1 MEMVEGKDEGS
12 VKNLQ
17 YIFYIKGKRP
27 KNAFSLEIHNS
38 DVVTNNEVLN
48 NLVGTLVK
56 YDLNGHFFPY
66 LAKGWTFSKDHKK
79 WSFPLKP
86 HLKFDNGDPI
96 TAEGFVSRL
105 QERLLWYYKKKGGAL
120 VFERL
125 EGFNDFVQGKSH
137 SISGLFAEKDTVHF
151 HFTGAPDDF
160 LEFLNMPYFGYWHQS
175 NDELAKKGQFISSAA
190 YSLKGLQGTTAILKK
205 RKDWPLENTRA
216 PEEVVFSKTNL
227 LDEKIP
233 SQRAIVQVGH
243 SIPSSFKGLN
253 RYRIAT
259 STPAILS
266 AIVLSPY
273 KGPFKDVQLR
283 RAFAARLKGLL
294 EKNPIHSRVLSSAQG
309 FYFNSAP
316 LPFTKYK
323 DSLKLEGKITVNNA
337 LSKDLIEKLK
347 PLLEEI
353 VQPFGVELAYDAMD
367 ASDRK
372 SLERVFSNKYYD
384 IRMAGV
390 HSGSTY
396 MNDTIKMMFCSRMGV
411 SFPDPSG
418 RICELVAEHEK
429 NKDSYSRKKHG
440 ITQDY
445 RDRFNQYLLED
456 AAVIP
461 VFHSRFTT
469 LFSKDLN
476 IITTPV
482 DLDLFPMELVQ
493 LKD

>member
-1 MEMVEGKDEGS
+1 MKS
-12 VKNLQ
+12 LQ
-17 YIFYIKGKRP
+17 YIFYVSKERAKTG
-27 KNAFSLEIHNS
+27 FSLEVDNS
-38 DVVTNNEVLN
+38 DAMMNYEVLN

-56 YDLNGHFFPY
+56 YDLDGHFFPY
-66 LAKGWTFSKDHKK
+66 LARGWSFSEDHKK

-86 HLKFDNGDPI
+86 HLRFDNGDSI
-96 TAEGFVSRL
+96 TAEGFVRRF
-105 QERLLWYYKKKGGAL
+105 QERLLWYYQKKGGAL
-120 VFERL
+120 IFERL
-125 EGFNDFVQGKSH
+125 EGFADFVQGKSD

-151 HFTGAPDDF
+151 HFTRASDDF
-160 LEFLNMPYFGYWHQS
+160 LEYLNMPYFGYWHKS
-175 NDELAKKGQFISSAA
+175 NDELAEKGQFISSTA
-190 YSLKGLQGTTAILKK
+190 YSLKDFQGTTVILRK

-227 LDEKIP
+227 LDEKIL
-233 SQRAIVQVGH
+233 SRRAIVRVGS

-253 RYRIAT
+253 HYRIAT
-259 STPAILS
+259 STPAVLS

-273 KGPFKDVQLR
+273 NAPFQDVKLR

-294 EKNPIHSRVLSSAQG
+294 EKNPIYSRVLSSAQG
-309 FYFNSAP
+309 FYFNSDP

-323 DSLKLEGKITVNNA
+323 DSLKLEGKITVNIA
-337 LSKDLIEKLK
+337 LSKDFVERLN

-353 VQPFGVELAYDAMD
+353 VQPFGVELVYDEKD
-367 ASDRK
+367 TSDK
-372 SLERVFSNKYYD
+372 QSIERVHSNKYYD

-396 MNDTIKMMFCSRMGV
+396 MNDTIKMMFCSKMGI

-429 NKDSYSRKKHG
+429 NKDSYSRKKYG

-445 RDRFNQYLLED
+445 RDRFNQYILED

-461 VFHSRFTT
+461 VFHSRSTT

-476 IITTPV
+476 VITTPV

>member
-1 MEMVEGKDEGS
+1 MKS
-12 VKNLQ
+12 LQ
-17 YIFYIKGKRP
+17 YIFYIPEKGPQKG
-27 KNAFSLEIHNS
+27 FSLEVDNS
-38 DVVTNNEVLN
+38 DVMDNVEVLN

-66 LAKGWTFSKDHKK
+66 LARGWSFSEDHKK

-96 TAEGFVSRL
+96 TAEGFVRHL
-105 QERLLWYYKKKGGAL
+105 QGRLLWYYQKKGGAL

-125 EGFNDFVQGKSH
+125 EGFADFVKGKSH

-175 NDELAKKGQFISSAA
+175 NDELAKKGLFISSTA
-190 YSLKGLQGTTAILKK
+190 YSLKGLQGATAILRK

-216 PEEVVFSKTNL
+216 PEEIVFSKKDFLNGNL
-227 LDEKIP
+227 P
-233 SQRAIVQVGH
+233 SKRAIVQVGY

-253 RYRIAT
+253 HYRIAT
-259 STPAILS
+259 STPAVLS

-273 KGPFKDVQLR
+273 KGPFKDVKLR
-283 RAFAARLKGLL
+283 RAFASRLKGLL
-294 EKNPIHSRVLSSAQG
+294 EKNPIHSKVLSSAQG

-316 LPFTKYK
+316 LSFTKYK
-323 DSLKLEGKITVNNA
+323 DPLKLEGKIITNIDF
-337 LSKDLIEKLK
+337 SKGAGGRLK
-347 PLLEEI
+347 PLLKEI
-353 VQPFGVELAYDAMD
+353 IQPFGLELVYDEIDTSNKQSIEKAH
-367 ASDRK
+367 
-372 SLERVFSNKYYD
+372 SNKYYD
-384 IRMAGV
+384 IRVAGV